1 MVHIRKTRRKRAP
14 PAMPVCVMSPGDS
27 CSASVPLYRIHS
39 RHTFLPEKKRDYQ
52 SMGWP
57 SPDEC
62 LKLRWVELTAI
73 VSTWLAVSSK
83 NIEWV
88 PLTWPS
94 SWNFLT
100 SEPPW
105 PQLTPA
111 TSSVSSVVRRVVF
124 LALWTAKLGHC
135 YPWPRWTRSVQ
146 RVVNKPPF

>member
-1 MVHIRKTRRKRAP
+1 MVHILKIRWKMGTSKHNGLGYILNREN
-14 PAMPVCVMSPGDS
+14 
-27 CSASVPLYRIHS
+27 CSLASIPLYCVHS
-39 RHTFLPEKKRDYQ
+39 WHTFLPGKKRDYQ
-52 SMGWP
+52 SLGWP

-88 PLTWPS
+88 SFMWPS

-100 SEPPW
+100 HEPQG

-111 TSSVSSVVRRVVF
+111 MSSVSLVVEESPF
-124 LALWTAKLGHC
+124 CYCGQQGMAIATHGLDGLGPHKE
-135 YPWPRWTRSVQ
+135 W
-146 RVVNKPPF
+146 